1 MAGTTDSR
9 EGFWTMR
16 RVGMALSLMAGFGLA
31 AVAAPRD
38 VTAEG
43 LSKYAVTDL
52 MEPCF
57 EADNDARWGAAAEAE
72 CEQYLRGFTDALIL
86 SGAAEGKI
94 CLPAQNRDAEVRW
107 AFMRWVHENYGD
119 REQPAA
125 QGLMAT
131 LEAKFPCN

>member
-1 MAGTTDSR
+1 MFRQAKLVISLIAG
-9 EGFWTMR
+9 
-16 RVGMALSLMAGFGLA
+16 LGLA
-31 AVAAPRD
+31 ATAAVSGAFAAD
-38 VTAEG
+38 
-43 LSKYAVTDL
+43 LSKYAVADL

-86 SGAAEGKI
+86 SGVAEGKV
-94 CLPAQNRDAEVRW
+94 CLPPQNRDAEVRW
-107 AFMRWVHENYGD
+107 AFIRWVHEHFGD

-131 LEAKFPCN
+131 LEDKFPCN